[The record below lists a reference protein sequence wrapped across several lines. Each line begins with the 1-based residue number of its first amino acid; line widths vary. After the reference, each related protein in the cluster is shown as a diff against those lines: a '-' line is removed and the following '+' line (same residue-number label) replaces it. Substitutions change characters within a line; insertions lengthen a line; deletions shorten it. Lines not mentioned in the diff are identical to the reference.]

1 MTRFLVP
8 AALSAVFLAAAPNLA
23 EAHARLLSSNPAA
36 GATVAAPRSIALTFS
51 ERSVPAFS
59 GLELVNAQGARTE
72 VRTSTSQD
80 GKVLTGALARPLS
93 AGVYTLNWR
102 IASGDGHRMTGSF
115 SFTVR

>member
-1 MTRFLVP
+1 MNRVLVP
-8 AALSAVFLAAAPNLA
+8 MALSAIMLVAAPAVA

-59 GLELVNAQGARTE
+59 GLELVNAQGVRTD

-93 AGVYTLNWR
+93 AGAYTVNWR